1 MADRIGVIASGRL
14 VAEDTLAELRQQNG
28 DNDTSLED
36 LFIALVNVEAA
47 AA

>member
-1 MADRIGVIASGRL
+1 
-14 VAEDTLAELRQQNG
+14 LRQQNG
-28 DNDTSLED
+28 HNDTSLED